1 MDSRMERY
9 EEIDIDNYQRSKKN
23 AGLYKEVYGN
33 YADFEDLP
41 IPENTNE
48 IDIENFK
55 SLVGSRI
62 DRKKERIEE
71 DFDIYEEKLEEVK
84 EESKVYDINELLEK
98 AKIENAKIKKE
109 VVVNKNIPNYLA
121 NLESD
126 KNTKEIINKYDSE
139 EEDADLPIVKTTE
152 YNTNIINV
160 KTENLSLDI
169 LSDLKPS
176 GDTFVSEP
184 MIENEEEKI
193 EEKEFYSGKLE
204 FSESDFNIGDN
215 NEEDDFYEENNHTF
229 LKIMLI
235 VVGISCLIT
244 AGYFILHE
252 FDIIKF

>member
-9 EEIDIDNYQRSKKN
+9 EEVNIDNYQRSKKN

-62 DRKKERIEE
+62 DRKKERIEDNFNVE
-71 DFDIYEEKLEEVK
+71 EEKIEVIK
-84 EESKVYDINELLEK
+84 EENKVYDINELLEK
-98 AKIENAKIKKE
+98 AKVENAKIKKE

-126 KNTKEIINKYDSE
+126 KNTKDIISKYEND
-139 EEDADLPIVKTTE
+139 DDDLPIIKTTE
-152 YNTNIINV
+152 YTTNIINV
-160 KTENLSLDI
+160 KTDNLSLDI

-184 MIENEEEKI
+184 INDNEEKQ
-193 EEKEFYSGKLE
+193 EEKEFYSGKIN
-204 FSESDFNIGDN
+204 FSESDFNIG
-215 NEEDDFYEENNHTF
+215 EENDDEEFYEESNHSF
-229 LKIMLI
+229 LKIILI
-235 VVGISCLIT
+235 VVIISSLIT
-244 AGYFILHE
+244 AGYFVLHE
-252 FDIIKF
+252 MGIIKF

>member
-9 EEIDIDNYQRSKKN
+9 EEVDIDNYQRSKKN
-23 AGLYKEVYGN
+23 AGLYKEIYGN

-41 IPENTNE
+41 ISENTNE

-55 SLVGSRI
+55 SIVGSRV
-62 DRKKERIEE
+62 DRKKELIEDNLVILDE
-71 DFDIYEEKLEEVK
+71 KETEEEAKDEE
-84 EESKVYDINELLEK
+84 KVYDINELLEK

-109 VVVNKNIPNYLA
+109 VVVSKNVPNYLA

-126 KNTKEIINKYDSE
+126 KATKEIISKYDNN
-139 EEDADLPIVKTTE
+139 DDDLPIVKTTE

-160 KTENLSLDI
+160 GTANLSLDI

-184 MIENEEEKI
+184 INEELEK

-204 FSESDFNIGDN
+204 FNESDFSQ
-215 NEEDDFYEENNHTF
+215 EEDEEDFYEENNHSF
-229 LKIMLI
+229 LKIVLI
-235 VVGISCLIT
+235 IVGVSCLIT
-244 AGYFILHE
+244 ATYFILME
-252 FDIIKF
+252 TGIIKF